1 MERDSFVDVAILC
14 VCVCSFQMTNK
25 YIICIYMCTHLVVAV
40 EYLSSL

>member
-25 YIICIYMCTHLVVAV
+25 YIICIYNVYAFG
-40 EYLSSL
+40 SSG